1 MAQMVS
7 KQTYSA
13 PVKDVL
19 LAPHLAFEIG
29 VQVSNTGV
37 ANNSEGRKIIPAGT
51 PLGSATGN
59 VLDARST
66 VLQVTNSSS
75 TGANS
80 QGILRYD
87 VDVTNGNANATLI
100 VGGYVDSSKC
110 PSLDTT
116 VKTALTRITFVNGG
130 KA

>member
-7 KQTYSA
+7 KQTYSG

-51 PLGSATGN
+51 PLGATTS
-59 VLDARST
+59 VLDVRST
-66 VLQVTNSSS
+66 VLQVTNTSSL
-75 TGANS
+75 GANS
-80 QGILRYD
+80 QGVLRYD
-87 VDVTNGNANATLI
+87 VDVTSGNANATLI

-110 PSLDTT
+110 PTLDNAA
-116 VKTALTRITFVNGG
+116 KQALTRITFVNGG

>member
-51 PLGSATGN
+51 PLGATTS
-59 VLDARST
+59 VLDVRST
-66 VLQVTNSSS
+66 VLQVTNTSQL
-75 TGANS
+75 GANS

-110 PSLDTT
+110 PSLEAT

>member
-1 MAQMVS
+1 MAQMI
-7 KQTYSA
+7 KKETYNA

-37 ANNSEGRKIIPAGT
+37 SNNAEGRKIIPAGT
-51 PLGSATGN
+51 PLGATAN
-59 VLDARST
+59 VLEVRST
-66 VLQVTNSSS
+66 VLQVSNTSAN
-75 TGANS
+75 GANA

-110 PSLDTT
+110 PALDAT
-116 VKTALTRITFVNGG
+116 VKSALTKITFVNGG

>member
-37 ANNSEGRKIIPAGT
+37 SNNAEGRKIIPAGT
-51 PLGSATGN
+51 PLGATTS
-59 VLDARST
+59 VLDVRNT
-66 VLQVTNSSS
+66 VLQVTNTSAL
-75 TGANS
+75 GANS

-100 VGGYVDSSKC
+100 VVGVVDSSKC
-110 PSLDTT
+110 PALEATA
-116 VKTALTRITFVNGG
+116 KTALTRITFVNGG

>member
-37 ANNSEGRKIIPAGT
+37 SNNAEGRKIIPAGT
-51 PLGSATGN
+51 PLGATTS
-59 VLDARST
+59 VLDVRNT
-66 VLQVTNSSS
+66 VLQVTNTSSL
-75 TGANS
+75 GANS

-100 VGGYVDSSKC
+100 VVGVVDSSKC
-110 PSLDTT
+110 PALEATA
-116 VKTALTRITFVNGG
+116 KTALTRITFVNGG